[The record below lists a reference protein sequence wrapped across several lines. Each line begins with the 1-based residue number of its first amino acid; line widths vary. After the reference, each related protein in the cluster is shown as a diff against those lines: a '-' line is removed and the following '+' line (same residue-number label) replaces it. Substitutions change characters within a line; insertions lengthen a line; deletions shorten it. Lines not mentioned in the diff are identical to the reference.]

1 MSSEIIAHRGASYLA
16 ARENTMEAFQIAMDV
31 HADAIELDV
40 RQTFDKI
47 LVVYHDEAIN
57 NIPLRTLTYQQL
69 ADASEALGYHIPTL
83 EEVLKSCRNKIHL
96 LIELK
101 EAGYE
106 KRLIS
111 MVNTYYSYDQYRLQ
125 SFLDVVVRRVKHIDS
140 NVTVGLLVGVKG
152 ADFRTHFNEYFP
164 VRRLRDCHADFISAY
179 YLLITPDFL
188 LRMTQ
193 NKIPVYAWTTDD
205 PKAISR
211 LLEEEIEGIITNRP
225 EAGVYL
231 RSKYEKQEADTDAKR
246 AKTAAIFR
254 KLLPHRSSKHSSEKS
269 ES

>member
-40 RQTFDKI
+40 RQI

-83 EEVLKSCRNKIHL
+83 EEVLKFCRNKIHL

-125 SFLDVVVRRVKHIDS
+125 SFLDVVVRRVKHIDP

-164 VRRLRDCHADFISAY
+164 VRRSIDRRSSGKPF
-179 YLLITPDFL
+179 LLIG
-188 LRMTQ
+188 
-193 NKIPVYAWTTDD
+193 W
-205 PKAISR
+205 
-211 LLEEEIEGIITNRP
+211 
-225 EAGVYL
+225 GVL
-231 RSKYEKQEADTDAKR
+231 TM
-246 AKTAAIFR
+246 R
-254 KLLPHRSSKHSSEKS
+254 KGALSIDGSIAS
-269 ES
+269 

>member
-83 EEVLKSCRNKIHL
+83 EEVLKFCRNKIHL

-106 KRLIS
+106 
-111 MVNTYYSYDQYRLQ
+111 V
-125 SFLDVVVRRVKHIDS
+125 
-140 NVTVGLLVGVKG
+140 
-152 ADFRTHFNEYFP
+152 
-164 VRRLRDCHADFISAY
+164 
-179 YLLITPDFL
+179 
-188 LRMTQ
+188 
-193 NKIPVYAWTTDD
+193 
-205 PKAISR
+205 KAI
-211 LLEEEIEGIITNRP
+211 
-225 EAGVYL
+225 
-231 RSKYEKQEADTDAKR
+231 
-246 AKTAAIFR
+246 
-254 KLLPHRSSKHSSEKS
+254 
-269 ES
+269 